1 MVCHAGERPALETLV
16 PIVYIVA
23 DLQRPKH
30 ANVALTLHRVANLKN
45 SILISSYYYI
55 FVHILTHYYYLE
67 PSQQTR
73 DVHRPQHRVYVQTT
87 TIGRQCRQ
95 HKARKVIAT
104 KLVEEVGNFFR
115 EVA

>member
-67 PSQQTR
+67 ASQQTR
-73 DVHRPQHRVYVQTT
+73 DVHRPQHRVYV
-87 TIGRQCRQ
+87 
-95 HKARKVIAT
+95 
-104 KLVEEVGNFFR
+104 
-115 EVA
+115 